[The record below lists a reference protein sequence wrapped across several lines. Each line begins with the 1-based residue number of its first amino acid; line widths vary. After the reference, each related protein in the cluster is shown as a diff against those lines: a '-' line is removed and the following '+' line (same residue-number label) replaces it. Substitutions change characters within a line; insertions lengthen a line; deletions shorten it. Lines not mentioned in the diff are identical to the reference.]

1 MENKKIAGYIGLA
14 AKAGKIVFGT
24 DACIDAIKRKKI
36 DFLIIACDA
45 SERTKNKFKILCEN
59 EEIKYLEWENIELLS
74 RTIGKNNKAIVGIKD
89 KNLSNAIIKII
100 NGGESIG

>member
-1 MENKKIAGYIGLA
+1 MENNKIAGYLGLS

-36 DFLIIACDA
+36 NLLIIATDA
-45 SERTKNKFKILCEN
+45 SERTKNRFEIICKDVKIPCV
-59 EEIKYLEWENIELLS
+59 EWECIEKIS
-74 RTIGKNNKAIVGIKD
+74 KTIGKNNKAVVGIKD
-89 KNLSNAIIKII
+89 RNLSNAIFKII